1 MIKESIMSKYIILAI
16 TLILMLSCVPS
27 AQAKGAC
34 MATTPAAI
42 SNAIANGHAWRKHRN
57 EFVAG
62 KAIANLAMPGSPQVA
77 TIAEFKSLIQSV
89 MASHTNKSL
98 SRRRKAYWGSP
109 TGTIVIYDPVN
120 ADCGTAFRPNDG
132 KLYYDR
138 QN

>member
-1 MIKESIMSKYIILAI
+1 MTEESVMSKHIVIAVL
-16 TLILMLSCVPS
+16 LLLMLSAAPAMAGTCS
-27 AQAKGAC
+27 
-34 MATTPAAI
+34 ATTPAT
-42 SNAIANGHAWRKHRN
+42 IAGKIASGHAWGKHRS
-57 EFVAG
+57 EFVSG
-62 KAIANLAMPGSPQVA
+62 KNIANLPMPTSPRVA

-89 MASHTNKSL
+89 MASNTNKPL

-120 ADCGTAFRPNDG
+120 PDCGTAFRPNDG